1 MNQTSDSLTRAG
13 LFILLALGDGEKH
26 GYAIM
31 REARRL
37 SDGTYR
43 IGPATLYTT
52 VQRLLA
58 AGWIKDV
65 AGPRDGDSRRRHY
78 ALTSEGTSVLRVE
91 LDRMESTLR
100 KSKAIRLRLME
111 SAS

>member
-1 MNQTSDSLTRAG
+1 MNQTSDSITRAG
-13 LFILLALGDGEKH
+13 FLILLALGDGEKH
-26 GYAIM
+26 GYALM
-31 REARRL
+31 REARHL
-37 SDGTYR
+37 SDGTFR

-52 VQRLLA
+52 IQRLLA
-58 AGWIKDV
+58 SGWIRDV
-65 AGPRDGDSRRRHY
+65 AGPKDGDSRRRHY
-78 ALTSEGTSVLRVE
+78 ALTSEGASVLRLE